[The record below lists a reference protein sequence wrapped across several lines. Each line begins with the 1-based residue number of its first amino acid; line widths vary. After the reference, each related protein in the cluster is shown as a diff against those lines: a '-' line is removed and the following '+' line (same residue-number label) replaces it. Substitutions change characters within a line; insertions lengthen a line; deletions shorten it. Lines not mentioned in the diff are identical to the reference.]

1 LAENV
6 GIGVGVQEVAV
17 QEVAVQEVVGVV
29 PPQHQQ
35 AKPVYTNTNALNAEA
50 KNRDVFTHT
59 FVLHLNLNVNNL
71 CMEHMMLS

>member
-1 LAENV
+1 MAENE

-17 QEVAVQEVVGVV
+17 VEVVGVA

-50 KNRDVFTHT
+50 KNRVVFTHT
-59 FVLHLNLNVNNL
+59 FVLHLNLYVNNL
-71 CMEHMMLS
+71 CMEHRMLS

>member
-1 LAENV
+1 MAENE

-17 QEVAVQEVVGVV
+17 QEVAVQEVA

-35 AKPVYTNTNALNAEA
+35 VKPVYTNTNALNAEA

>member
-1 LAENV
+1 MAENV

-17 QEVAVQEVVGVV
+17 QEVV